1 MNSLLI
7 CPNIK
12 EFNRGLAA
20 DFESRAAEFSSLCA
34 ALSKLVIK
42 QKIALNV
49 SQIKV
54 GTFFGSGK
62 INEFRKIIVDNDI
75 ELVIVDSQLSPIQQ
89 RNLERDLKVKVLDRT
104 GLILEIFGERAQS
117 REGVLQV
124 DLAHLEYQKTRLIR
138 SWTHLERQRGGIG
151 FMGGPGETQ
160 IESDRRAIAEKISR
174 IKNSLQKIIKT
185 RRLHRINRKKNKI
198 PIIALVGYTNAG
210 KSSLFN
216 SLTNSF
222 VLEKNMLFSTLDP
235 TMRTLSISKT
245 DDVLLVD
252 TVGFISDLPTNLI
265 SAFTATLEEVIYAD
279 LLLHVRDISD
289 HNTEV
294 HAAEV
299 EKIITQLPW
308 GKNKIPPLIQVLN
321 KIDLLDFSQLKAL
334 TTQLANS
341 EEKILVSARKKIGL
355 EYLTSMIKKHTH
367 TSVFDEKI
375 VLKFSQTKIRAWL
388 FENSLVTKESILE
401 DGYSIKVRWN
411 SEQKGRFLK
420 DKLENNFT

>member
-1 MNSLLI
+1 
-7 CPNIK
+7 
-12 EFNRGLAA
+12 
-20 DFESRAAEFSSLCA
+20 
-34 ALSKLVIK
+34 
-42 QKIALNV
+42 
-49 SQIKV
+49 
-54 GTFFGSGK
+54 
-62 INEFRKIIVDNDI
+62 
-75 ELVIVDSQLSPIQQ
+75 
-89 RNLERDLKVKVLDRT
+89 
-104 GLILEIFGERAQS
+104 
-117 REGVLQV
+117 
-124 DLAHLEYQKTRLIR
+124 
-138 SWTHLERQRGGIG
+138 
-151 FMGGPGETQ
+151 
-160 IESDRRAIAEKISR
+160 
-174 IKNSLQKIIKT
+174 
-185 RRLHRINRKKNKI
+185 
-198 PIIALVGYTNAG
+198 
-210 KSSLFN
+210 
-216 SLTNSF
+216 
-222 VLEKNMLFSTLDP
+222 MLFSTLDP